1 MMQFSNFFGNG
12 VSGRGEYP
20 SMNGIGTFDMFG
32 NVREWAWNEVGDGR
46 GNLGGCHSDEPY
58 YAVWLNKDDPLTR
71 SPDHGFRCVVSTQLD
86 EYQAGRVS
94 RTDRSYE
101 GEFPVSDEAYA
112 TMIESIIPHAAPTN
126 LELMS
131 QSELGDSRHILYE
144 IDGGYGE
151 RFPVSVIRPSS
162 DQNGGAL
169 VVFPGMGAFFGGE
182 AQDDVAGIYQRLSFV
197 AEQLGYAFIMP
208 RFTGM
213 YERADGGPFPRSD
226 FRAVWTTRAQRWTQ
240 ELTQAIELAKEL
252 PELVPERIGFLGI
265 SYGAIFT
272 TSAIA
277 LHPQLKTIVLLS
289 GNMQSTTMIPIND
302 SINYYPRITAPV
314 LMMNG
319 RFDSIVSPNQ
329 EILQLRLD
337 LLGTPEEHKRQ
348 ILYDAGHFPY
358 PQHLFKKDLSDW
370 LEEYL

>member
-126 LELMS
+126 LELW
-131 QSELGDSRHILYE
+131 
-144 IDGGYGE
+144 
-151 RFPVSVIRPSS
+151 
-162 DQNGGAL
+162 AT
-169 VVFPGMGAFFGGE
+169 
-182 AQDDVAGIYQRLSFV
+182 AGIY
-197 AEQLGYAFIMP
+197 
-208 RFTGM
+208 FT
-213 YERADGGPFPRSD
+213 RSM
-226 FRAVWTTRAQRWTQ
+226 AVTA
-240 ELTQAIELAKEL
+240 
-252 PELVPERIGFLGI
+252 
-265 SYGAIFT
+265 
-272 TSAIA
+272 SA
-277 LHPQLKTIVLLS
+277 
-289 GNMQSTTMIPIND
+289 
-302 SINYYPRITAPV
+302 
-314 LMMNG
+314 
-319 RFDSIVSPNQ
+319 SPS
-329 EILQLRLD
+329 
-337 LLGTPEEHKRQ
+337 
-348 ILYDAGHFPY
+348 A
-358 PQHLFKKDLSDW
+358 
-370 LEEYL
+370 